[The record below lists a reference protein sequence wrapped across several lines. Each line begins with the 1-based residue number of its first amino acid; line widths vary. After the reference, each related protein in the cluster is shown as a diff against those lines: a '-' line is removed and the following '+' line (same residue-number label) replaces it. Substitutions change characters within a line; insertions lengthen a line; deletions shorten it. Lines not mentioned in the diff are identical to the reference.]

1 MSTKK
6 PVMSHDPL
14 AGLDSEDGVQA
25 GATGETAAAATVADD
40 AVGSATAGAVFI
52 LPSSL
57 TIAEVGELYPAL
69 AERMQQG
76 GDFVIDC
83 SGVDAV
89 DGAGLQLLAA
99 LNKSAIEH
107 EVSLGWRG
115 ATEVLRQAIA
125 ELGLNDL
132 LEVA

>member
-1 MSTKK
+1 MSKKK

-14 AGLDSEDGVQA
+14 AGLVEETGVEADA
-25 GATGETAAAATVADD
+25 GLNAETATAADAGTGEGKP
-40 AVGSATAGAVFI
+40 GSVLK

-57 TIAEVGELYPAL
+57 TIAELGELHPVL
-69 AERMQQG
+69 AERLQQG
-76 GDFVIDC
+76 NDLSIDC
-83 SGVDAV
+83 SQIELV

-99 LNKSAIEH
+99 LNKSAVERQ
-107 EVSLGWRG
+107 VSISWHG
-115 ATEVLRQAIA
+115 ATEVLVQAIA